1 MPHYDRHADASAE
14 QNQVHESTAGG
25 VDTDAVEDAAEAIR
39 DAEIQAVRPDP
50 EIPDLLAID
59 AAQLESMSI
68 DELRVVAKQLDVPDR
83 SKITEQ
89 DDLIAA
95 IKQRLVSARQK

>member
-14 QNQVHESTAGG
+14 QNEFHETGG
-25 VDTDAVEDAAEAIR
+25 AVDEAAMEDAAEAIR
-39 DAEIQAVRPDP
+39 AAEILAVRPDP
-50 EIPDLLAID
+50 DIPDLSTLD
-59 AAQLESMSI
+59 ASKLERMSI

-89 DDLIAA
+89 DELIAA
-95 IKQRLVSARQK
+95 IRERLAD